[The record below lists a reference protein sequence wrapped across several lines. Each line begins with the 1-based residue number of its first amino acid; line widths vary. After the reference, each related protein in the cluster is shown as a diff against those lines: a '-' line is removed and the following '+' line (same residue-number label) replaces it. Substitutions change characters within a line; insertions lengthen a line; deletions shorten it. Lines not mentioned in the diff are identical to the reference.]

1 MTIEYNSKDLPYL
14 KLIEQKDM
22 KYKNSLMKKQLVDEL
37 IKLIDAFH
45 IEIASEGLIVF
56 KGGKFNTTTEVVDAI
71 QVNPDIKDTFSLW
84 KIIIIKGNWVLSF

>member
-1 MTIEYNSKDLPYL
+1 MNYSNLLFETSPGEY
-14 KLIEQKDM
+14 I
-22 KYKNSLMKKQLVDEL
+22 
-37 IKLIDAFH
+37 IDAFH

>member
-1 MTIEYNSKDLPYL
+1 MNYSNLLFETSPGEY
-14 KLIEQKDM
+14 I
-22 KYKNSLMKKQLVDEL
+22 
-37 IKLIDAFH
+37 IDAFH
-45 IEIASEGLIVF
+45 IEISSEGLIVF